1 MLDEGKID
9 PEEQTLRDMD
19 ALAHD
24 EQIFYRGFLAG
35 YEVGYGKCVENL
47 EKLVKREEEKRNG
60 KKEEPES

>member
-1 MLDEGKID
+1 MLDDKID

-35 YEVGYGKCVENL
+35 YEAGYGKCVENL
-47 EKLVKREEEKRNG
+47 EKLIKKEEEKRNG
-60 KKEEPES
+60 KKEKPES

>member
-24 EQIFYRGFLAG
+24 EQIFYKGFLAG
-35 YEVGYGKCVENL
+35 YEAGYGKCVENL
-47 EKLVKREEEKRNG
+47 EKLMKKAQEDLKNG
-60 KKEEPES
+60 KKEEKK